1 MRIVS
6 QNGNI
11 SIEMENVVLMYDW
24 EAIIAYSGDK
34 KYIMAT
40 YPSEIRCN
48 EVFDKLHKLYA
59 ERIKT
64 PSESDTGDIFYMPR
78 V

>member
-11 SIEMENVVLMYDW
+11 SIEMENVVLVYDW

-34 KYIMAT
+34 KYIMAN
-40 YPSEIRCN
+40 YPSESRCN

-64 PSESDTGDIFYMPR
+64 SSESDTGDIFYMPR

>member
-6 QNGNI
+6 QSGNI
-11 SIEMENVVLMYDW
+11 SIEMENVVLTYEWDSIV
-24 EAIIAYSGDK
+24 AFDGDK
-34 KYIMAT
+34 QYVMAK
-40 YPSEIRCN
+40 YPSESRCN

-64 PSESDTGDIFYMPR
+64 SSESDTGDIFYMPR

>member
-11 SIEMENVVLMYDW
+11 SVEMENVVLTYDW
-24 EAIIAYSGDK
+24 EAIIACSGDE
-34 KYIMAT
+34 KYIMAK
-40 YPSEIRCN
+40 YPSESRCN
-48 EVFDKLHKLYA
+48 EVFEKLHKLYA

-64 PSESDTGDIFYMPR
+64 PSEGDTGDIFYMPR

>member
-6 QNGNI
+6 QKGNV
-11 SIEMENVVLMYDW
+11 SVEMENVVLTCEWDSIV
-24 EAIIAYSGDK
+24 AFDGDK
-34 KYIMAT
+34 QYTMAK
-40 YPSEIRCN
+40 YPSESRCD

-64 PSESDTGDIFYMPR
+64 PLESDTGDIFYMPR